1 MHDLDSTLVVVGTP
15 PGRGGIGCLRLSGTE
30 AERIGR
36 QLFLPA
42 RARSKAVGNGP
53 AFGRFLDRAGR
64 PIDHG
69 FLVVF
74 PPFRSYTGEA
84 SVELWAHGSP
94 AVLAEMLDFAVALG
108 ARPAGPG
115 EFTYRALRNG
125 RLDLSQAEAIR
136 DLIDSRT
143 AYQARV
149 AFSQAEGALSRRLA
163 PLRAVL
169 EDYVARGE
177 AAVEFV
183 EEADTC
189 LRDGAIAETLERGR
203 RECGELL
210 SAFEAG
216 RVVRSGAIVAITGRP
231 NVGKSSIFNR
241 LLGRDRSIVTEIP
254 GTTRDTVEEDIDLS
268 GIPARLVDTAGLREA
283 EDPVETEGVRRAEV
297 ARREADVVV
306 LVLDGSRPIEEAEDR
321 AIKDARDPGTR
332 TILVRNKADLPRLA
346 WSARRI
352 EAIDVSA
359 RNGEGLAAL
368 REAIARQ
375 LRESGPLEDP
385 ILTNARHA
393 EAVREADQALARAA
407 DGVRNGLPDDLVLED
422 IKLALRH
429 LEEITG
435 EFTTEH
441 LLDRIFSTFCIGK

>member
-15 PGRGGIGCLRLSGTE
+15 PGRGGIGCLRLSGAE
-30 AERIGR
+30 AETIGR
-36 QLFLPA
+36 KLFRPA
-42 RARSKAVGNGP
+42 SLRSKTVGNGL
-53 AFGRFLDRAGR
+53 AFGRLLDRMGR

-74 PPFRSYTGEA
+74 HPIRSYTGEP
-84 SVELWAHGSP
+84 SVELWSHGSP
-94 AVLAEMLDFAVALG
+94 AVLAELLDSAVSLG

-125 RLDLSQAEAIR
+125 RLDLSQAEAIA
-136 DLIDSRT
+136 DLIDART
-143 AYQARV
+143 AYQARI
-149 AFSQAEGALSRRLA
+149 AFSQAEGAVSRRLA

-169 EDYVARGE
+169 EDCVARCE

-183 EEADTC
+183 DEADTH
-189 LRDGAIAETLERGR
+189 LQQGAVAQALERGR
-203 RECGELL
+203 CECRELL

-216 RVVRSGAIVAITGRP
+216 RDVRSGAIVAITGRP

-254 GTTRDTVEEDIDLS
+254 GTTRDTVEEDIDLA

-306 LVLDGSRPIEEAEDR
+306 LVLDGSRPIEEAEGH
-321 AIKDARDPGTR
+321 AIEDAGAPESR
-332 TILVRNKADLPRLA
+332 TILVRNKTDLPQHE
-346 WSARRI
+346 WSGCQV
-352 EAIDVSA
+352 DVSA
-359 RNGEGLAAL
+359 RTGEGLAAL

-375 LRESGPLEDP
+375 LRGSGPLEDP
-385 ILTNARHA
+385 ILTNARQA
-393 EAVREADQALARAA
+393 QALREADQALARASHGA
-407 DGVRNGLPDDLVLED
+407 RNGLPDDLVLED
-422 IKLALRH
+422 MKLALRH
-429 LEEITG
+429 LQEITG
-435 EFTTEH
+435 EFTTED